1 MIRCV
6 INGSQETM
14 AALEQEARAALADTV
29 VRRGDTPLPVRTP
42 LAVQLPEP
50 MAQQLREAA
59 AAQQAAQ
66 QDDARRAEGQQ
77 APSNEPA
84 ARRSV
89 DGSAMQQL
97 RTTTGG

>member
-1 MIRCV
+1 M
-6 INGSQETM
+6 
-14 AALEQEARAALADTV
+14 
-29 VRRGDTPLPVRTP
+29 
-42 LAVQLPEP
+42 QLPEP

-59 AAQQAAQ
+59 AAQQAGQQDPAQ
-66 QDDARRAEGQQ
+66 QAEGQQ
-77 APSNEPA
+77 APPAEPA